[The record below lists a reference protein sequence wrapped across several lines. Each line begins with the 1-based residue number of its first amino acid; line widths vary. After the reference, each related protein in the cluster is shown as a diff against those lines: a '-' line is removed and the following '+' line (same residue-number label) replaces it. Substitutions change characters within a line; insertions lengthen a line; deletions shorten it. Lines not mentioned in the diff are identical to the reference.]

1 MEKRLQVI
9 LDEAEY
15 SEIQETAQRQRLS
28 IDEWVRQALRQARR
42 SRPATVAA
50 KLSALAEAMRHEFP
64 TGNIDEM
71 LRDIAAGRRS
81 P

>member
-1 MEKRLQVI
+1 MVKRLQVL

-15 SEIQETAQRQRLS
+15 SEIQETAQRQRMS
-28 IDEWVRQALRQARR
+28 IDEWVRQALRQARL
-42 SRPATVAA
+42 SRPGTVEA